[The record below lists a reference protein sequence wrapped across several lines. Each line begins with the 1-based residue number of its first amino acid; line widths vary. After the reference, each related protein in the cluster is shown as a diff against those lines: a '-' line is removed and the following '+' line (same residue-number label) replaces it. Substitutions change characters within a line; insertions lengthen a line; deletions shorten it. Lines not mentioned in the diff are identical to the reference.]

1 MYKNKI
7 VKIFL
12 INLFIILTFGVFFKV
27 ILKKPTPIINQNLN
41 FEGPA
46 AKNENAYNSNLLENI
61 NYTSRD
67 KNGNQYNINALKGEI
82 KLDKSNVIHL
92 VSVTAKI
99 LLKNN
104 NPITIISDFA
114 EYNSVTN
121 DTTFFKN
128 VTITYLDNKLTG
140 EYLDFLLSKNLMT
153 MSENV
158 IYTSDKNILNADI
171 IEMNIETKDTKIF
184 MYEEDKKIFIKGKS

>member
-27 ILKKPTPIINQNLN
+27 ILKKPSPIINQNLN

-46 AKNENAYNSNLLENI
+46 AKNENSYNSNLLENI
-61 NYTSRD
+61 NYTSKD

-92 VSVTAKI
+92 ISVTAKI

-104 NPITIISDFA
+104 NQITITSDFA

>member
-1 MYKNKI
+1 
-7 VKIFL
+7 
-12 INLFIILTFGVFFKV
+12 
-27 ILKKPTPIINQNLN
+27 
-41 FEGPA
+41 
-46 AKNENAYNSNLLENI
+46 
-61 NYTSRD
+61 
-67 KNGNQYNINALKGEI
+67 LKGEI

-104 NPITIISDFA
+104 SSITITSDFA

-158 IYTSDKNILNADI
+158 IYTSNKNILNADI